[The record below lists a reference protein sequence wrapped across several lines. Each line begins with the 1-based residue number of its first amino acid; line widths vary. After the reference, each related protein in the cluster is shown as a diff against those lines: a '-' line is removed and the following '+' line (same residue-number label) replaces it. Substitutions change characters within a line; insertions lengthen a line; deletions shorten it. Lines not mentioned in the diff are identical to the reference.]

1 MKLPRWAAYSIVP
14 DGQLIVR
21 INFWYFQMIFV
32 RNFVFFSHKSQ
43 DLLFQLHHWWM
54 RFRLDGFV
62 LCVSSNPLPCAQS
75 LDNIS
80 ENCTLK
86 CRNWSFSFQAVCS
99 KYICQVLELDRPSCA
114 RFDELVFASP
124 NFWRQI
130 EFTLLVPYFSLHW
143 LMCVWNTQDNFWLRS
158 VFFLFKE

>member
-1 MKLPRWAAYSIVP
+1 MKLKKTPCIHLFWIKEEAGLYQSESPIRMHEVAAVGCIFNCARRTTDCP
-14 DGQLIVR
+14 HQFLILSNDFCSQFR
-21 INFWYFQMIFV
+21 
-32 RNFVFFSHKSQ
+32 FFSHKSQ

-62 LCVSSNPLPCAQS
+62 LCVSSNPLFWAQA

-86 CRNWSFSFQAVCS
+86 CGNWSFSFQAVCS

-124 NFWRQI
+124 NF
-130 EFTLLVPYFSLHW
+130 
-143 LMCVWNTQDNFWLRS
+143 
-158 VFFLFKE
+158 